1 MSQALKESYVYG
13 ASMSGAFLIASAP
26 LAAGEL
32 LLALIVG
39 LVTARLL
46 YALHPEP
53 AVRTRRIYDE
63 RSSQELTR
71 R

>member
-13 ASMSGAFLIASAP
+13 ASMSGAFLLATMP
-26 LAAGEL
+26 LAPGDL
-32 LLALIVG
+32 LLSLLVG
-39 LVTARLL
+39 LITARLL

-53 AVRTRRIYDE
+53 PVRTRRIYDE
-63 RSSQELTR
+63 KPSQELNR